1 MERRRARQARA
12 TWNASSRQVR
22 SPRRQGLVLWRVRQS
37 DGFVPW
43 RTCDACAE
51 RVASVCEKIGAST
64 APLAAFAGLAQ
75 SRARNK
81 TQPARFRF
89 ATFRERKNRPAP
101 PNREHARRLSI
112 VDARDRR

>member
-12 TWNASSRQVR
+12 IWNASSRQAR
-22 SPRRQGLVLWRVRQS
+22 SPRRHGLVLWRA
-37 DGFVPW
+37 
-43 RTCDACAE
+43 CDACAE

-89 ATFRERKNRPAP
+89 ATFRERENRPAP
-101 PNREHARRLSI
+101 ANREHARRLSI
-112 VDARDRR
+112 VDARDLR